1 VPELVRPLADVPSG
15 AAVTW
20 QPNPEQQAAID
31 ANGRVFVSAGAGTGK
46 TAVLVER
53 FVRAVCDQGMDVDSI
68 LVITY
73 TKRATGELRAR
84 IRAELRRRGRAD
96 LARELDSAWISTIHG
111 FCNRLLKTYPF
122 EAGLDPRFR
131 ELDESQAAVLSA
143 EAFDEALESFCA
155 DGHTDHLQLLTTYG
169 ARGLRRMITGIYE
182 TLRSAGR
189 ELVLELGDRPALAEE
204 LEELRTAA
212 RCLVDDGSA
221 TDLQRGSA
229 AALLELVS
237 GEVGPDAL
245 LDLKAHRAN
254 GERAAS
260 YEEARL
266 ATEQAALDELAM
278 RDRDLVQQLLDT
290 FADAYA
296 AAKRRES
303 ALDFED
309 LQLVARE
316 LLRVHP
322 ELRDREAL
330 RFRAIMVDEFQDTN
344 RLQSE
349 LIDVLADGPG
359 ERNLFFVGDE
369 FQSIYG
375 FRHADVQVFRERREA
390 EGGGRALVRNYRS
403 RPEVL
408 AAVNYL
414 FRGDFGDD
422 FQPLTAS
429 GDFPDPVFG
438 QPVELLVT
446 DKSSYSGTGTHWR
459 RAEARHIARRVREL
473 IDAGAASAGEIVLL
487 FAAGTD
493 AEWYEQELRREGIPT
508 YRATGRGYF
517 GQQQVVDLLAYLS
530 LLQNRY
536 DDRALVSVLASPFV
550 GVSNDALYLLRREA
564 GRRPLFA
571 GLERSLPEG
580 LDGRDERL
588 ISAFKQRY
596 GRLVDA
602 SSRLSLERLCE
613 QILIEHDYDLA
624 VLAQWDGRRR
634 YANIRK
640 LARLARAYEELR
652 GHDIE
657 GFLRFMGDQEAVGAK
672 QLEAVAE
679 EEGADAVRLLTIHA
693 AKGLE
698 FKVVVVA
705 DAGRDRPA
713 PASDEL
719 LALSDGRFGF
729 RVVDPITSERRGAF
743 GYDEVRRARESEDRA
758 ERLRLYYVAM
768 TRAIDRLIVSGAV
781 DAESS
786 ADASTPLGWV
796 LGRLDADHDLS
807 AAGREPIELERDDA
821 RLLIRADRYE
831 PEVSEEELEPVVD
844 GEPGQLELFA
854 SNGAGALPPPAPRLP
869 ELAEIPSPPLHTLR
883 LLSYTSLSL
892 FERCSYRY
900 YAERVVGLRPT
911 DSSGRVAGHTGLA
924 ATEIGDAVHR
934 LLERVDLTG
943 PTPPDLEQVRVWFP
957 GATDEELERI
967 GTFVS
972 AYCDSELARRIAA
985 LPEAAVERPFAFE
998 HDGVLL
1004 HGRFDVL
1011 HRQDDRA
1018 LVVDYKTN
1026 MLEEA
1031 PPEEIVEQEYRV
1043 QRLVYALAC
1052 FRAGAEEVEVVYHFL
1067 ERPDAVVSTT
1077 YERAELPALEA
1088 ELSEA
1093 IARIRAGEF
1102 HPTPSEYACSG
1113 CPAFDVVCAGPR
1125 LPRPAAAPPAA
1136 ALAT

>member
-1 VPELVRPLADVPSG
+1 
-15 AAVTW
+15 VTW
-20 QPNPEQQAAID
+20 VPNPEQQAAID
-31 ANGRVFVSAGAGTGK
+31 ARGRVFVSAGAGTGK

-53 FVRAVCDQGMDVDSI
+53 FVRAVCDEGMDVDSI

-73 TKRATGELRAR
+73 TKRAAGELRAR

-96 LARELDSAWISTIHG
+96 LARELDGAWISTIHG

-131 ELDESQAAVLSA
+131 ELDESQAAVLSS
-143 EAFDEALESFCA
+143 EAFDEALASFCA
-155 DGHTDHLQLLTTYG
+155 DRDPDRLQLLTTYG

-189 ELVLELGDRPALAEE
+189 ELVLELGDRPE
-204 LEELRTAA
+204 LEERLEDLRVAA

-221 TDLQRGSA
+221 TELQRSSA

-237 GEVGPDAL
+237 DETRPEAL
-245 LDLKAHRAN
+245 LDLKAHRAS

-266 ATEQAALDELAM
+266 AAEQAALDEIAM
-278 RDRDLVQQLLDT
+278 RDRDLVQQLLDA
-290 FADAYA
+290 FSAAYSG
-296 AAKRRES
+296 AKRRES

-309 LQLVARE
+309 LQLAARA
-316 LLRVHP
+316 LLRDHP
-322 ELRDREAL
+322 EIRDREAL

-344 RLQSE
+344 RLQCD
-349 LIDVLADGPG
+349 LIDLLADAPG
-359 ERNLFFVGDE
+359 ERDLFFVGDE

-422 FQPLTAS
+422 FQPLAAS
-429 GDFPDPVFG
+429 GEFADPVFG

-446 DKSSYSGTGTHWR
+446 DKSSYAGTGTHWR

-473 IDAGAASAGEIVLL
+473 ISSGAAAAGEIVLL

-517 GQQQVVDLLAYLS
+517 GQQQVVDLLAYLG

-536 DDRALVSVLASPFV
+536 DDRSLVSVLASPFV
-550 GVSNDALYLLRREA
+550 GVSNDALFLLRRAA
-564 GRRPLFA
+564 GRRPLYT

-580 LDGRDERL
+580 LAERDQRL
-588 ISAFKQRY
+588 LLAFKQRY
-596 GRLVDA
+596 GRLADA

-613 QILIEHDYDLA
+613 QILVEHDYDLA

-652 GHDIE
+652 GRDIE
-657 GFLRFMGDQEAVGAK
+657 GFLRFMSDQEAVGAK

-713 PASDEL
+713 PAPDEL

-729 RVVDPITSERRGAF
+729 RIVDPITSERRGAF
-743 GYDEVRRARESEDRA
+743 GYDEVRRAREAEDRA

-781 DAESS
+781 DPEST
-786 ADASTPLGWV
+786 ADVSTPLGWV
-796 LGRLDADHDLS
+796 LGRLNADEEVE
-807 AAGREPIELERDDA
+807 AAGRDPIELERDEA
-821 RLLIRADRYE
+821 RLVIRVDRFAE
-831 PEVSEEELEPVVD
+831 EQLEEERPPD
-844 GEPGQLELFA
+844 IEPGQLELFTK
-854 SNGAGALPPPAPRLP
+854 NGGGALPPPAPRLP
-869 ELAEIPSPPLHTLR
+869 ELAELPAPPLHTLR
-883 LLSYTSLSL
+883 SLSYTALSL

-900 YAERVVGLRPT
+900 YAERVVGLRPA
-911 DSSGRVAGHTGLA
+911 DAAGRVPGQTGLA
-924 ATEIGDAVHR
+924 ATEIGDAVHQ
-934 LLERVDLTG
+934 LLEQVDLSS
-943 PTPPDLEQVRVWFP
+943 PTLPDLEQVRAWYPAV
-957 GATDEELERI
+957 TDEELERI
-967 GTFVS
+967 RGLVT
-972 AYCDSELARRIAA
+972 AYCDSDVARRVAE
-985 LPEAAVERPFAFE
+985 LPGASVERPFAFE

-1004 HGRFDVL
+1004 HGRLDVL
-1011 HRQDDRA
+1011 QRQDGRA
-1018 LVVDYKTN
+1018 VVVDYKTN
-1026 MLEEA
+1026 ILEEA
-1031 PPEEIVEQEYRV
+1031 LPEEIVEEEYRL

-1052 FRAGAEEVEVVYHFL
+1052 FRAGAEEVEVVYQFL

-1077 YERAELPALEA
+1077 FERAELPALES

-1093 IARIRAGEF
+1093 IGRIRAGQF
-1102 HPTPSEYACSG
+1102 MPTPSEQACAG
-1113 CPAFDVVCAGPR
+1113 CPALDVVCAGPG
-1125 LPRPAAAPPAA
+1125 LPRQAPTPAPAAAVAS
-1136 ALAT
+1136 

>member
-1 VPELVRPLADVPSG
+1 VSWV
-15 AAVTW
+15 
-20 QPNPEQQAAID
+20 PNPEQQVAIE
-31 ANGRVFVSAGAGTGK
+31 AKGRVFVSAGAGTGK
-46 TAVLVER
+46 TAVLVDR
-53 FVRAVCDQGMDVDSI
+53 FVRAVCDEGVDVDSI

-73 TKRATGELRAR
+73 TKRAAGELRAR
-84 IRAELRRRGRAD
+84 IRAELRARDRAD
-96 LARELDSAWISTIHG
+96 LARQLDGAWISTIHG

-131 ELDESQAAVLSA
+131 ELDESQAAVLSS
-143 EAFDEALESFCA
+143 EAFDEALAGFCA
-155 DGHTDHLQLLTTYG
+155 DGHENRLQLLTTYG

-189 ELVLELGDRPALAEE
+189 DLVLELGERAALEE
-204 LEELRTAA
+204 RVEELREAA

-221 TDLQRGSA
+221 TELQRGSA

-237 GEVGPDAL
+237 GEPRPDAL
-245 LDLKAHRAN
+245 FDLKAHRAS

-278 RDRDLVQQLLDT
+278 RDRDLVQQLLDA
-290 FADAYA
+290 FAEAYA

-309 LQLVARE
+309 LQLVARA
-316 LLRVHP
+316 LLRDHH
-322 ELRDREAL
+322 EIRDREAL

-344 RLQSE
+344 RLQSD
-349 LIDVLADGPG
+349 LIDLLADDDELVGTGLILSP
-359 ERNLFFVGDE
+359 RTSLKRDLFFVGDE

-375 FRHADVQVFRERREA
+375 FRHADVQVFRERRAA
-390 EGGGRALVRNYRS
+390 EGGGLTLVRNYRS

-414 FRGDFGDD
+414 FGCDFGDD

-429 GDFPDPVFG
+429 GEFPDPVFG

-446 DKSSYSGTGTHWR
+446 DKSTYAGTGTHWR
-459 RAEARHIARRVREL
+459 RAEAQAVARRVREL
-473 IDAGAASAGEIVLL
+473 ISSGAASAGEIVLL

-550 GVSNDALYLLRREA
+550 GVSNDALFLLRRAA

-580 LDGRDERL
+580 VGERDERL
-588 ISAFKQRY
+588 LLAFKQRY
-596 GRLVDA
+596 ARLAEA
-602 SSRLSLERLCE
+602 STRLSLERLCE
-613 QILIEHDYDLA
+613 QILVEHDYDLA

-652 GHDIE
+652 GRDIE
-657 GFLRFMGDQEAVGAK
+657 GFLRFMRDQEAVGAK

-713 PASDEL
+713 PAADEL

-729 RVVDPITSERRGAF
+729 RVVDPVTSERRGAF
-743 GYDEVRRARESEDRA
+743 GYDEVRRAREAEDRA

-781 DAESS
+781 DPEST

-796 LGRLDADHDLS
+796 LGRLDADRELAD
-807 AAGREPIELERDDA
+807 AGRDPVELERDDA
-821 RLLIRADRYE
+821 RFVVRLDRYAVE
-831 PEVSEEELEPVVD
+831 PVEEESASEP
-844 GEPGQLELFA
+844 EPGQLELFA
-854 SNGAGALPPPAPRLP
+854 ANGGGALPPPAPRLP
-869 ELAEIPSPPLHTLR
+869 ELVELPAPPLHTLR
-883 LLSYTSLSL
+883 TLSYTSLSL

-900 YAERVVGLRPT
+900 YAERVVGLRPA
-911 DSSGRVAGHTGLA
+911 DSSGRVPGQTGLA
-924 ATEIGDAVHR
+924 ATEIGDIVHR
-934 LLERVDLTG
+934 LLELIDLTK
-943 PTPPDLEQVRVWFP
+943 PVPVDLEQVRGWYP
-957 GATDEELERI
+957 AITDEELERV
-967 GTFVS
+967 GALVS
-972 AYCDSELARRIAA
+972 AYCESEVARRLAE
-985 LPEAAVERPFAFE
+985 LPGAAVERPFAFE

-1004 HGRFDVL
+1004 HGRLDVL
-1011 HRQDDRA
+1011 HQQDGRA
-1018 LVVDYKTN
+1018 LIVDYKTN
-1026 MLEEA
+1026 NIEEA
-1031 PPEEIVEQEYRV
+1031 SPEEIVEEEYRV

-1052 FRAGAEEVEVVYHFL
+1052 FRAGAAQVEVVYQFL

-1077 YERAELPALEA
+1077 FERAEVPTLEA

-1093 IARIRAGEF
+1093 IARIRAGQF
-1102 HPTPSEYACSG
+1102 RPTPSEQACAG
-1113 CPAFDVVCAGPR
+1113 CPALDVVCAGPR
-1125 LPRPAAAPPAA
+1125 LPRPAPVAAPAVA
-1136 ALAT
+1136 VA